1 MIQRGID
8 KKMKDLPDLVQDIVE
23 ASRKHE
29 QYRDKECI
37 NMIASEGL
45 KSPAVNQ
52 MIDLSHDLACR
63 YAEGENDAQGHVKKR
78 YYQGQKYM
86 SEIEDF
92 EKASLSN
99 KRKADSQAIG
109 FRNTQLYPTRSSDED
124 GSAAEILLHLLQ
136 KHYQDEWERKRQ
148 KPQPWQRTSW
158 QRRQPCR

>member
-52 MIDLSHDLACR
+52 MLDLSHDLACR

-92 EKASLSN
+92 ATDIMKSLFKSYLG
-99 KRKADSQAIG
+99 RRALG
-109 FRNTQLYPTRSSDED
+109 FWYS
-124 GSAAEILLHLLQ
+124 
-136 KHYQDEWERKRQ
+136 
-148 KPQPWQRTSW
+148 
-158 QRRQPCR
+158 C